1 MLKSAFLKLLA
12 AGLAV
17 MAAPAMAQIT
27 EIDPNTA
34 DQYQTPAEEGY
45 TDPYA
50 VDPADTPAYPETEYQ
65 PVDPGLDQGMDAAPA
80 DTVPAATAVTAA
92 PRETVPREDI
102 LTAADDV
109 SSEEQTTELKS
120 LMRSSYE

>member
-1 MLKSAFLKLLA
+1 
-12 AGLAV
+12 

-65 PVDPGLDQGMDAAPA
+65 QVDPGLDQGMDAAPA
-80 DTVPAATAVTAA
+80 DTVPAAPAVPAA
-92 PRETVPREDI
+92 PRETVTREDSV
-102 LTAADDV
+102 TAADNV
-109 SSEEQTTELKS
+109 FGKGAAGHGGLLERKS
-120 LMRSSYE
+120 DG